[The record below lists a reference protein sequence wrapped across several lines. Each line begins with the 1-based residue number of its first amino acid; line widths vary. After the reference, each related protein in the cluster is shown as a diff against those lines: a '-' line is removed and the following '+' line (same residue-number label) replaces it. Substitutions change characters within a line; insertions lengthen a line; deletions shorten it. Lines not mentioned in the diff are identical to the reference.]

1 MKEFTLKRDSWH
13 YKLVTFGDKES
24 ETKLKYEVDMCE
36 YVWMVIRS
44 FALWAFFAIVAV
56 LLAFGV
62 IHSLYDL
69 VQYIFFGKEFI
80 EKGTVIFLTFVVGF
94 LVFASIIVF
103 LAWRET
109 LRSDPDYKPGFAILA
124 YRKFKD
130 KTCSRI
136 NFE

>member
-13 YKLVTFGDKES
+13 YKLVTFGDRES

-44 FALWAFFAIVAV
+44 FALWAFFAVVAV
-56 LLAFGV
+56 SLAFGV
-62 IHSLYDL
+62 IQSLYDL

-80 EKGTVIFLTFVVGF
+80 EKGTVVF
-94 LVFASIIVF
+94 LVFMVGFAVFAGIIVF

-109 LRSDPDYKPGFAILA
+109 VVNDLDYKPGFVTLA